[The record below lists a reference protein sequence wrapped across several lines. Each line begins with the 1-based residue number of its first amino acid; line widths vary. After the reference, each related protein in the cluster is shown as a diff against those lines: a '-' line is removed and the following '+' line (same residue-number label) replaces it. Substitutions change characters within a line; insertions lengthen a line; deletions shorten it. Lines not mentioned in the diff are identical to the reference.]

1 LQPARKQQ
9 ELKGAAT
16 MSRLRSPSRQP
27 QGIAP
32 GSRAEA
38 RRTKATRPALPLGAV
53 LLAGSLSAMAQAQ
66 ETAPARTL
74 GTVIVSEQA
83 EAPEGKD
90 AYHATDTGIGKGRQR
105 LRDIPQSLTVVTERL
120 IDDRNLDTVKEA
132 LKNTAG
138 ISFLA
143 AEGGEEDIRLRGFSL
158 QGTGD
163 VFVDGL
169 RDPAF
174 YDRDTFNLDRLEVL
188 RGSASML
195 FGRGST
201 GGAVNQVSKV
211 PRLMDEHQI
220 DVTVGNYGYRRVV
233 GDFNLRTDDSAALRL
248 NVMDTRADN
257 NGSGSSIDKQGIA
270 GTYRWGIGERD
281 EFSVGF
287 YHLDNNNGMNY
298 GMPWIRT
305 SAGAPASST
314 TTLPIPSDRYYGM
327 ASDYNRGQASY
338 ATLSHLHRF
347 ADGSELKTQV
357 RKGAYN
363 RDQRASTVRLAAAA
377 SQPGGVAANLQ
388 NFSDATVLT
397 RGTQL
402 KVQDMNNLHAQSD
415 YSSKFEALGYKH
427 ELVAGVDV
435 AREGRSVYGARN
447 AAQGGVTL
455 NKPNT
460 TVGTPDDGASVDES
474 LRVLRK
480 TNQYDATGWG
490 AYVQDLVQVAPL
502 WKALAGL
509 RYDYLVGNYDA
520 YTIPTNASGP
530 ETRSSYQMRVSG
542 WSYRLGALYQP
553 DALSS
558 YHVSAGNS
566 YNVSG
571 EAYSLSAGNADLP
584 PEQSYNLEVGA
595 RLDSADRRFTTRLAA
610 FHTVKLLER
619 NTDPLVTGV
628 VALSGRRHV
637 TGLEADV
644 SGRLASRWEVFG
656 SFMWLPIA
664 KVDEA
669 APCPSTGACTQSGEL
684 AGARPSL
691 TPRYSG
697 TLWSTYQISYP
708 VRVGAGINFR
718 GEQTPNRNPGWVVPG
733 YETLD
738 LMAEYRISERHVLKG
753 NISNV
758 TDVRYADQLYS
769 GHYIP
774 GAARTVQLTLSV
786 RL

>member
-1 LQPARKQQ
+1 
-9 ELKGAAT
+9 
-16 MSRLRSPSRQP
+16 MSQRHRSKKKASLPRDPSPSTAQP
-27 QGIAP
+27 
-32 GSRAEA
+32 RACSA
-38 RRTKATRPALPLGAV
+38 LLPLGAM
-53 LLAGSLSAMAQAQ
+53 LLAGSMSALAQTGEADGK
-66 ETAPARTL
+66 TL
-74 GTVIVSEQA
+74 GTVVVKEKA
-83 EAPEGKD
+83 EATEGKD
-90 AYHATDTGIGKGRQR
+90 AYRASETGIGKGRQQ
-105 LRDIPQSLTVVTERL
+105 LRDIPQSITVVTEKL

-201 GGAVNQVSKV
+201 GGAVNQVNKV
-211 PRLMDEHQI
+211 PRLIDEHQV
-220 DVTVGNYGYRRVV
+220 DVTVGNYNYRRVV
-233 GDFNLRTDDSAALRL
+233 GDFNLKTDDSAALRL
-248 NVMDTRADN
+248 NVMDTQADN
-257 NGSGSSIDKQGIA
+257 NGAGSSIDKQGIA

-281 EFSVGF
+281 EFSAGF

-298 GMPWIRT
+298 GMPWIRPT
-305 SAGAPASST
+305 ASSPVSDT
-314 TTLPIPSDRYYGM
+314 TMLPIPSDRYYGM
-327 ASDYNRGQASY
+327 ASDYNKGTASY
-338 ATLSHLHRF
+338 ATLTHLHRF
-347 ADGSELKTQV
+347 DDGSELKTQV
-357 RKGAYN
+357 RKGAYT
-363 RDQRASTVRLAAAA
+363 RDQRAGTVRLCQGSTNPTTGVYTPNANCPAVTNVNLTNFDA
-377 SQPGGVAANLQ
+377 S
-388 NFSDATVLT
+388 TVLN

-402 KVQDMNNLHAQSD
+402 KIQDMNNLHAQSD
-415 YSSKFEALGYKH
+415 YSTKFEALGYRH
-427 ELVAGVDV
+427 ELVTGVDV
-435 AREGRSVYGARN
+435 AVENRSVYGART

-455 NKPNT
+455 TKPPT

-474 LRVLRK
+474 SRILRK
-480 TNQYDATGWG
+480 TNQYEATGWG
-490 AYVQDLVQVAPL
+490 AYVQDLVQVAPK

-509 RYDYLVGNYDA
+509 RYDHLVGNYDA
-520 YTIPTNASGP
+520 YSIPNNAAGP
-530 ETRSSYQMRVSG
+530 ETKSSYQMTVSA
-542 WSYRLGALYQP
+542 WSARLGALFQP

-571 EAYSLSAGNADLP
+571 EAYSLTPGNTELP
-584 PEQSYNLEVGA
+584 PEESYNFEVGA
-595 RLDSADRRFTTRLAA
+595 KLDSADKRFTTRLAA

-637 TGLEADV
+637 TGLEIDV
-644 SGRLASRWEVFG
+644 SGRLTPKWEVFG
-656 SFMWLPIA
+656 SFMWLPDA
-664 KVDEA
+664 NVDEA
-669 APCPSTGACTQSGEL
+669 APCPATGACTQSGEL

-691 TPRYSG
+691 TPLYSG
-697 TLWSTYQISYP
+697 TLWNTYQLTQP
-708 VRVGAGINFR
+708 LRLGAGINFR
-718 GEQTPNRNPGWVVPG
+718 GEQTPNRNPGWKVPG

-738 LMAEYRISERHVLKG
+738 LMAEYRFSERYTLKG
-753 NISNV
+753 NINNA
-758 TDVRYADQLYS
+758 TDVRYADQIYT

-774 GAARTVQLTLSV
+774 GAARTLQLTLSIK
-786 RL
+786 L

>member
-1 LQPARKQQ
+1 MAHPIRTSSQHAPST
-9 ELKGAAT
+9 LKT
-16 MSRLRSPSRQP
+16 TLTSTP
-27 QGIAP
+27 P
-32 GSRAEA
+32 GHSAL
-38 RRTKATRPALPLGAV
+38 LPLGAL
-53 LLAGSLSAMAQAQ
+53 LLAGSLGANAQ
-66 ETAPARTL
+66 TAESE
-74 GTVIVSEQA
+74 GTRSLNTIVVREQA

-90 AYHATDTGIGKGRQR
+90 AYRATETGIGKGRQQ
-105 LRDIPQSLTVVTERL
+105 LRDIPQSVTVVTERL
-120 IDDRNLDTVKEA
+120 IDDRNLDTVKDA

-201 GGAVNQVSKV
+201 GGAVNQVNKV

-220 DVTVGNYGYRRVV
+220 DVTVGNYNYRRVV
-233 GDFNLRTDDSAALRL
+233 GDFNLKTDDSAALRL
-248 NVMDTRADN
+248 NVMDTSADN
-257 NGSGSSIDKQGIA
+257 NGAGSSINKSGIA

-281 EFSVGF
+281 EFSAGF

-305 SAGAPASST
+305 SASAPVSET
-314 TTLPIPSDRYYGM
+314 TMLPIPSDRYYGM
-327 ASDYNRGQASY
+327 ASDYNNGQASY
-338 ATLSHLHRF
+338 GTLSHLHRF
-347 ADGSELKTQV
+347 DDGSELKTQV

-363 RDQRASTVRLAAAA
+363 RDQRAGTVRIQGNTNAAPTTVNM
-377 SQPGGVAANLQ
+377 S

-402 KVQDMNNLHAQSD
+402 KIQDMNNLHAQSD
-415 YSSKFEALGYKH
+415 YSTKFEALGYRH

-435 AREGRSVYGARN
+435 ARENRSVYGARS
-447 AAQGGVTL
+447 AAQGGVDLT
-455 NKPNT
+455 KPTT
-460 TVGTPDDGASVDES
+460 TVGTPNDGASVDES

-480 TNQYDATGWG
+480 TNQYEATGWG
-490 AYVQDLVQVAPL
+490 AYLQDLVQVAPL
-502 WKALAGL
+502 WKALAGM

-520 YTIPTNASGP
+520 YSIPNNASGP
-530 ETRSSYQMRVSG
+530 ETKSSYQMRISA

-584 PEQSYNLEVGA
+584 PEESYNFEVGA
-595 RLDSADRRFTTRLAA
+595 KLDSADRRFTTRLAA

-637 TGLEADV
+637 TGLETDV
-644 SGRLASRWEVFG
+644 SGRLTPKWEVFG

-669 APCPSTGACTQSGEL
+669 APCPATGQCTQSGEL

-708 VRVGAGINFR
+708 VRVGAGVNFR

-738 LMAEYRISERHVLKG
+738 LMAEYRFSERYVLKG
-753 NISNV
+753 NINNV

-774 GAARTVQLTLSV
+774 GAARTIQMTLSIKI
-786 RL
+786 

>member
-1 LQPARKQQ
+1 MAKRNRRHKRPL
-9 ELKGAAT
+9 AAT
-16 MSRLRSPSRQP
+16 PLACAVRH
-27 QGIAP
+27 
-32 GSRAEA
+32 
-38 RRTKATRPALPLGAV
+38 PALLPLGAM
-53 LLAGSLSAMAQAQ
+53 LLAGSMNAMAQ
-66 ETAPARTL
+66 TGDPDSKTL
-74 GTVIVSEQA
+74 GTVIVKEKA
-83 EAPEGKD
+83 DVAEGKD
-90 AYHATDTGIGKGRQR
+90 AYRAAETGMGKGRQQ
-105 LRDIPQSLTVVTERL
+105 LRDIPQSITVVTEKL

-201 GGAVNQVSKV
+201 GGAVNQVSKT
-211 PRLMDEHQI
+211 PRLIDDHQI

-233 GDFNLRTDDSAALRL
+233 GDFNLKTDDSAALRL

-257 NGSGSSIDKQGIA
+257 NGAGSSIDKSGIA

-305 SAGAPASST
+305 SAGAPAAET
-314 TTLPIPSDRYYGM
+314 TMLPIPSDRYYGM
-327 ASDYNRGQASY
+327 ASDYNKGQASY
-338 ATLSHLHRF
+338 GTLSHLHRF
-347 ADGSELKTQV
+347 DDGSELKTQV

-363 RDQRASTVRLAAAA
+363 RDQRAGTVRLQGNTNAA
-377 SQPGGVAANLQ
+377 PTTVNLG

-402 KVQDMNNLHAQSD
+402 KIQDMNNLHAQSD
-415 YSSKFEALGYKH
+415 YSTKFEALGYRH

-435 AREGRSVYGARN
+435 ARENRSVYGARN
-447 AAQGGVTL
+447 AAQGGVDLT
-455 NKPNT
+455 KPTT
-460 TVGTPDDGASVDES
+460 TVGTPNDGASVDES

-480 TNQYDATGWG
+480 TNQYEATGWG
-490 AYVQDLVQVAPL
+490 AYVQDLVQVAPR

-509 RYDYLVGNYDA
+509 RYDYLIGNYDA
-520 YTIPTNASGP
+520 YSIPNNASGP
-530 ETRSSYQMRVSG
+530 ETRSSYQMRLSE

-584 PEQSYNLEVGA
+584 PEESYNFEVGA
-595 RLDSADRRFTTRLAA
+595 KLDSANRRFTTRLAA

-637 TGLEADV
+637 TGLETDV
-644 SGRLASRWEVFG
+644 SGRLTPKWEVFG

-669 APCPSTGACTQSGEL
+669 APCPATGQCTQSGEL
-684 AGARPSL
+684 AGSRPSL

-708 VRVGAGINFR
+708 VRVGAGLNFR

-738 LMAEYRISERHVLKG
+738 LMAEYRFSERYVLKG
-753 NISNV
+753 NINNA
-758 TDVRYADQLYS
+758 TNVRYADQLYS

-774 GAARTVQLTLSV
+774 GAARTIQVTLSIK
-786 RL
+786 L

>member
-1 LQPARKQQ
+1 MAKRSSRRQHSQARASFPRPVTYPA
-9 ELKGAAT
+9 L
-16 MSRLRSPSRQP
+16 
-27 QGIAP
+27 
-32 GSRAEA
+32 
-38 RRTKATRPALPLGAV
+38 LPLGAM
-53 LLAGSLSAMAQAQ
+53 LLAGSMSAMAQTGQ
-66 ETAPARTL
+66 QDSRTL
-74 GTVIVSEQA
+74 GTVIVKERA
-83 EAPEGKD
+83 EEAEGKD
-90 AYHATDTGIGKGRQR
+90 AYRATETGIGKGRQQ
-105 LRDIPQSLTVVTERL
+105 LRDIPQSVTVVTEKL

-174 YDRDTFNLDRLEVL
+174 YDRDTFNLERLEVL

-201 GGAVNQVSKV
+201 GGAVNQVSKT
-211 PRLMDEHQI
+211 PRLIDEHQV
-220 DVTVGNYGYRRVV
+220 DVTVGNYNYRRVV
-233 GDFNLRTDDSAALRL
+233 GDFNLKTDDSAALRL

-257 NGSGSSIDKQGIA
+257 NGAGSSIDKSGIA
-270 GTYRWGIGERD
+270 GTYRWGIGERN
-281 EFSVGF
+281 EFSAGF

-327 ASDYNRGQASY
+327 ASDYNKGQASH

-347 ADGSELKTQV
+347 DDGGELKTQV

-363 RDQRASTVRLAAAA
+363 RDQRAGTVRFANAA
-377 SQPGGVAANLQ
+377 SQPGGVAVSLDTFGPN
-388 NFSDATVLT
+388 TVLT

-402 KVQDMNNLHAQSD
+402 KIQDMNNLHAQSD
-415 YSSKFEALGYKH
+415 YSTKFEALGYRH

-435 AREGRSVYGARN
+435 ARENRSVYGARS
-447 AAQGGVTL
+447 AAQGGVDLT
-455 NKPNT
+455 KPTT
-460 TVGTPDDGASVDES
+460 TVGTPNDGASVDEGR
-474 LRVLRK
+474 RVLRK
-480 TNQYDATGWG
+480 TNQYEATGWG
-490 AYVQDLVQVAPL
+490 AYVQDLVQVAPR

-520 YTIPTNASGP
+520 YSIPNNASGP
-530 ETRSSYQMRVSG
+530 ETRSSYQMRLSE

-584 PEQSYNLEVGA
+584 PEESYNFEVGA
-595 RLDSADRRFTTRLAA
+595 KLDSADRRFTTRLAA

-637 TGLEADV
+637 TGLETDV
-644 SGRLASRWEVFG
+644 SGRLTPKWEVFG

-669 APCPSTGACTQSGEL
+669 APCPAAGACTQSGEL

-697 TLWSTYQISYP
+697 TLWSTYQVSYP
-708 VRVGAGINFR
+708 VRVGAGLNFR

-738 LMAEYRISERHVLKG
+738 LMAEYRFSERYVLKG
-753 NISNV
+753 NINNV
-758 TDVRYADQLYS
+758 TNVRYADQLYS

-774 GAARTVQLTLSV
+774 GAARTIQVTLSIKI
-786 RL
+786 

>member
-1 LQPARKQQ
+1 
-9 ELKGAAT
+9 
-16 MSRLRSPSRQP
+16 MSQRQP
-27 QGIAP
+27 RNKKTIPVRLKRTAP
-32 GSRAEA
+32 QPLACA
-38 RRTKATRPALPLGAV
+38 ALLPLGAM
-53 LLAGSLSAMAQAQ
+53 LLAGSMSAMAQTG
-66 ETAPARTL
+66 EPDSKTL
-74 GTVIVSEQA
+74 GTVVVKEKA

-90 AYHATDTGIGKGRQR
+90 AYRASETGIGKGRQQ
-105 LRDIPQSLTVVTERL
+105 LRDIPQSVTVVTEKL

-201 GGAVNQVSKV
+201 GGAVNQVNKV
-211 PRLMDEHQI
+211 PRLIDEHQV
-220 DVTVGNYGYRRVV
+220 DVTVGNYNYRRVV
-233 GDFNLRTDDSAALRL
+233 GDFNLKTDDSAALRL
-248 NVMDTRADN
+248 NVMDTQADN
-257 NGSGSSIDKQGIA
+257 NGAGSSIDKQGIA

-281 EFSVGF
+281 EFSAGF

-298 GMPWIRT
+298 GMPWIRP
-305 SAGAPASST
+305 SASSPASDT
-314 TTLPIPSDRYYGM
+314 TMLPIPSDRYYGM
-327 ASDYNRGQASY
+327 ASDYNKGTASY
-338 ATLSHLHRF
+338 ATLTHLHRF
-347 ADGSELKTQV
+347 DDDSELKTQV
-357 RKGAYN
+357 RKGAYT
-363 RDQRASTVRLAAAA
+363 RDQRAGTVRFANAA
-377 SQPGGVAANLQ
+377 SQPGGVAVSLDTFGPN
-388 NFSDATVLT
+388 TVLT

-402 KVQDMNNLHAQSD
+402 KIQDMNNLHAQSD
-415 YSSKFEALGYKH
+415 YSTKFEALGYRH
-427 ELVAGVDV
+427 ELVTGVDV
-435 AREGRSVYGARN
+435 AVENRSVYGART

-455 NKPNT
+455 TKPNT
-460 TVGTPDDGASVDES
+460 TVGTPDDGASVDEGS
-474 LRVLRK
+474 RILRK
-480 TNQYDATGWG
+480 TNQYEATGWG
-490 AYVQDLVQVAPL
+490 AYVQDLVQVAPK

-509 RYDYLVGNYDA
+509 RYDHLVGNYDA
-520 YTIPTNASGP
+520 YSIPTNAAGP
-530 ETRSSYQMRVSG
+530 ETKSSYQMTVSA
-542 WSYRLGALYQP
+542 WSARLGALFQP

-571 EAYSLSAGNADLP
+571 EAYSLSPGNTELP
-584 PEQSYNLEVGA
+584 PEESYNFEVGA
-595 RLDSADRRFTTRLAA
+595 RLDSADKRFTTRLAA

-637 TGLEADV
+637 TGLEIDV
-644 SGRLASRWEVFG
+644 SGRLSPKWEVFG
-656 SFMWLPIA
+656 SFMWLPDA
-664 KVDEA
+664 NVDEA
-669 APCPSTGACTQSGEL
+669 APCPATGGCTQSGEL

-691 TPRYSG
+691 TPLYSG
-697 TLWSTYQISYP
+697 TLWNTYQLTQP
-708 VRVGAGINFR
+708 LRLGAGINFR
-718 GEQTPNRNPGWVVPG
+718 GEQTPNRNPGWKVPG

-738 LMAEYRISERHVLKG
+738 LMAEYRFSERYTLKG
-753 NISNV
+753 NINNA

-774 GAARTVQLTLSV
+774 GAARTLQLTLSIKI
-786 RL
+786 

>member
-1 LQPARKQQ
+1 MARSIH
-9 ELKGAAT
+9 T
-16 MSRLRSPSRQP
+16 SPRHLRSPLKSTLTP
-27 QGIAP
+27 PPLGHTAL
-32 GSRAEA
+32 
-38 RRTKATRPALPLGAV
+38 LPLGAL
-53 LLAGSLSAMAQAQ
+53 LLAGSLGAHAQGT
-66 ETAPARTL
+66 ESESGRSL
-74 GTVIVSEQA
+74 GTVVVREQA

-90 AYHATDTGIGKGRQR
+90 AYRATDTGIGKGRQQ
-105 LRDIPQSLTVVTERL
+105 LRDIPQSVTVVTERL
-120 IDDRNLDTVKEA
+120 IDDRNLDTVKDA

-201 GGAVNQVSKV
+201 GGAVNQVNKV
-211 PRLMDEHQI
+211 PRLMNEHQI
-220 DVTVGNYGYRRVV
+220 DVTVGNYNYRRVV
-233 GDFNLRTDDSAALRL
+233 GDFNLKTDDSAALRL
-248 NVMDTRADN
+248 NVMDTSADN
-257 NGSGSSIDKQGIA
+257 NGAGSSIDKSGIA

-281 EFSVGF
+281 EFSAGF

-305 SAGAPASST
+305 SAGAPASET
-314 TTLPIPSDRYYGM
+314 TMLPIPSDRYYGM
-327 ASDYNRGQASY
+327 ASDYNKGQASY

-347 ADGSELKTQV
+347 DDGSELKTQV

-363 RDQRASTVRLAAAA
+363 RDQRAGTVRIQGNTNAA
-377 SQPGGVAANLQ
+377 PTTVNLG

-402 KVQDMNNLHAQSD
+402 KIQDMNNLHAQSD

-427 ELVAGVDV
+427 ELVAGVDI
-435 AREGRSVYGARN
+435 ARENRSVYGARS
-447 AAQGGVTL
+447 AAQGGVDLT
-455 NKPNT
+455 KPTT

-480 TNQYDATGWG
+480 TNQYEATGWG
-490 AYVQDLVQVAPL
+490 AYLQDLVQVAPL

-520 YTIPTNASGP
+520 YSIPNNASGP
-530 ETRSSYQMRVSG
+530 ETQSSYQMRISA

-571 EAYSLSAGNADLP
+571 EAYSLSAGNAELP
-584 PEQSYNLEVGA
+584 PEESYNFEVGA

-637 TGLEADV
+637 TGLETDV
-644 SGRLASRWEVFG
+644 SGRLTPKWEVFG

-738 LMAEYRISERHVLKG
+738 LMAEYRFSERYALKG
-753 NISNV
+753 NINNV

-774 GAARTVQLTLSV
+774 GAARTIQMTLSIKI
-786 RL
+786 

>member
-1 LQPARKQQ
+1 
-9 ELKGAAT
+9 
-16 MSRLRSPSRQP
+16 M
-27 QGIAP
+27 
-32 GSRAEA
+32 
-38 RRTKATRPALPLGAV
+38 
-53 LLAGSLSAMAQAQ
+53 LLAGSMGAWAQ
-66 ETAPARTL
+66 TADSEGGKTL
-74 GTVIVSEQA
+74 ATVVVTEQA

-90 AYHATDTGIGKGRQR
+90 AYRASDTDIGKGRQK
-105 LRDIPQSLTVVTERL
+105 LRDIPQSVTVVTEKL
-120 IDDRNLDTVKEA
+120 IDDRNLDTVKDA

-174 YDRDTFNLDRLEVL
+174 YERDTFNLERLEVL

-201 GGAVNQVSKV
+201 GGAVNQVSKM
-211 PRLMDEHQI
+211 PRLIDEHQI
-220 DVTVGNYGYRRVV
+220 DVTVGSYGYHRVT
-233 GDFNLRTDDSAALRL
+233 GDFNLQTDESAALRL
-248 NVMDTRADN
+248 NVMDTKADN
-257 NGSGSSIDKQGIA
+257 NGAGSRIDKSGIA
-270 GTYRWGIGERD
+270 GAYRWGIGERD
-281 EFSVGF
+281 EFAVGF
-287 YHLDNNNGMNY
+287 YHLDNHNGINY
-298 GMPWIRT
+298 GLPWIRR
-305 SAGAPASST
+305 SAGAPVTET

-327 ASDYNRGQASY
+327 ASDVNQGTASF

-347 ADGSELKTQV
+347 DDGAELKTQV
-357 RKGAYN
+357 RHGAYS
-363 RDQRASTVRLAAAA
+363 RDQRASTVRIQGNTNLA
-377 SQPGGVAANLQ
+377 PTTVNLD

-415 YSSKFEALGYKH
+415 YSRKFEALGLRH
-427 ELVAGVDV
+427 ELVSGIDLAQ
-435 AREGRSVYGARN
+435 ENRSVYGARN

-455 NKPNT
+455 TKPTT
-460 TVGTPDDGASVDES
+460 TVGSPNDGASVDES
-474 LRVLRK
+474 QRVLRK
-480 TNQYDATGWG
+480 TNQYQANGFG
-490 AYVQDLVQVAPL
+490 AYVQDLVQIAPK

-509 RYDYLVGNYDA
+509 RYDHLQGD
-520 YTIPTNASGP
+520 YTGYAIPTNAPGP
-530 ETRSSYQMRVSG
+530 ETVSSYQMKVSA
-542 WSYRLGALYQP
+542 WSYRAGALYQP
-553 DALSS
+553 DALRS

-571 EAYSLSAGNADLP
+571 EAYSLSAGNAALP
-584 PEQSYNLEVGA
+584 PEESRNYEIGA
-595 RLDSADRRFTTRLAA
+595 KLDSADKRFSTRLAA

-619 NTDPLVTGV
+619 NTDPLLTGL

-637 TGLEADV
+637 SGLELDL
-644 SGRLASRWEVFG
+644 SGRPTQKWEVFG

-664 KVDEA
+664 KVDQA
-669 APCPSTGACTQSGEL
+669 APCPLTGGCTQSGEQ

-697 TLWSTYQISYP
+697 TLWSTYQLTQP
-708 VRVGAGINFR
+708 LRVGAGINFR
-718 GEQTPNRNPGWVVPG
+718 GEQTPNRNPGWTVPG

-738 LMAEYRISERHVLKG
+738 LMAEYRFSERTSLKG
-753 NISNV
+753 NISNA

-774 GAARTVQLTLSV
+774 GAARNLQVTLSV
-786 RL
+786 KL